1 MFSCMSRDYG
11 QNVDVPDNP
20 GPAAL
25 GHEPLVGALRRSER
39 VSVVREEMAKPVD
52 DTDAVDLPDKPV
64 FPVLGT
70 NRYLF
75 LRYLLIL

>member
-25 GHEPLVGALRRSER
+25 GHEPLVGTLRRSKG
-39 VSVVREEMAKPVD
+39 VPVVREEVAKRVD

-64 FPVLGT
+64 FPVLST
-70 NRYLF
+70 DR
-75 LRYLLIL
+75 